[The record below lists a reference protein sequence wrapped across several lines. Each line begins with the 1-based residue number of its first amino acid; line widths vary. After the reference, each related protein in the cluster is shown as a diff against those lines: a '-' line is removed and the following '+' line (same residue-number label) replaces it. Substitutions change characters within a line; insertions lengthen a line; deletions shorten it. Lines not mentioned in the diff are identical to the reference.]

1 MNPVVINKNKILI
14 VLLTFIVPMLVL
26 SFSVRNVYAGDIN
39 GNEAAVIAA
48 AGGTFEY
55 EGKYYRAESQYM
67 NELYAYLSRDDIDL
81 TDKQANTAIRM
92 MYRNIRRGVKEG
104 YLYEIKSEEPTTED
118 STGSTT
124 EKTTG
129 NADEPTAENPDSKT
143 TTSTSE
149 AVEPTTGETTTEKI
163 AEYDD
168 YNYLDNPGSTIIS
181 YSDFMD
187 DELDSKEEK
196 IFAEEFFDAIETQT
210 QNNQTLSNRPT
221 ATESDAVVRADKD
234 GISFDSGDT
243 SVDIKLNEKIVPSS
257 VITALF
263 IIPIV
268 LFAITIICSVI
279 LLLSGC
285 MRFKKKDR
293 TKRER
298 GHTRRSNIRKVN
310 RVILTITSSFS
321 ITCLLLTLSI
331 MIGLCN
337 DVEIMS
343 SVQGSGYYRYAYIEY
358 LADKD
363 SSEEFKGYE
372 DFMIQQKQKEEK
384 MLDGNMDVSEEEYA
398 SAIPYVVSVRE
409 EIKASVIFS
418 SIIYALTILIAFV
431 VMIFMD
437 IHRTR
442 GVRSIA
448 VAEIAAGVLVIIA
461 TIMLFVINVPARV
474 YIDPDHLYIFFTNAY
489 KWMERVFVIVSAFMV
504 IIGMSLVGLYKT
516 KRKDG

>member
-1 MNPVVINKNKILI
+1 MNPVVINKSKILI

-67 NELYAYLSRDDIDL
+67 NELYVYLSRDDIDL
-81 TDKQANTAIRM
+81 TENQANTAIRM

-104 YLYEIKSEEPTTED
+104 YLYEIKSEEPTTEN
-118 STGSTT
+118 TT
-124 EKTTG
+124 EKTT
-129 NADEPTAENPDSKT
+129 ENTTEKT
-143 TTSTSE
+143 TE
-149 AVEPTTGETTTEKI
+149 KPDEPTTGNTDPKSTTSTEQTSETTTE
-163 AEYDD
+163 EVVDRDD
-168 YNYLDNPGSTIIS
+168 YNYIENAGSTVVS

-196 IFAEEFFDAIETQT
+196 LFSEEFFDAIETQT
-210 QNNQTLSNRPT
+210 QNNETLGHRPT

-234 GISFDSGDT
+234 GISFDSGST
-243 SVDIKLNEKIVPSS
+243 NVDIKLNEKIIPSY
-257 VITALF
+257 VINVLF

-268 LFAITIICSVI
+268 LFAITVLCSVI
-279 LLLSGC
+279 LLVTGC
-285 MRFKKKDR
+285 MRFKRKDR
-293 TKRER
+293 SKRER

-310 RVILTITSSFS
+310 RVILTITSSLS
-321 ITCLLLTLSI
+321 ITCLLLALSI

-358 LADKD
+358 LADTD

-409 EIKASVIFS
+409 EIKTSVIFS

-489 KWMERVFVIVSAFMV
+489 KWLERIFVIVSAFMV